1 MAQEFQVEERVHPW
15 GERGVNTSLDE
26 VAKRAAAGAIRP
38 EVRTWAVE
46 ILDKARKAGRKVNSD
61 RARGVEILK
70 ACQAKLWVPDPV
82 FAEYITPARLLACE
96 KHGDNGEICIKGEDC
111 DGLVVLCAG
120 AFMSVGL
127 HSMIVGH
134 GYGKDKQIRHVLS
147 AVHIDGKWL
156 YADPSVPEF
165 RGAFPLGE
173 CHPFTH
179 ERLLSIPNVKVLCDA
194 DKCIT
199 SPTVFNPEEHD
210 FVNQGVFIGISGID
224 PNAQPEE
231 VPREEVVFEQRLQ
244 WIEDTEESNKM
255 ASLGAFGGFGYLGL
269 TKEQQDEAAAIN
281 EGLTHT
287 EMILLASVTI
297 SAIGLIWN
305 ITRDRRTTVAGAP
318 AASGLDQNPLPSA
331 SAHVRRDLS
340 MSAAQIEQHLREGHY
355 TEPVDPGQRDALH
368 QQHKQLHIIPSN
380 HTRD

>member
-1 MAQEFQVEERVHPW
+1 MAQKFDVTVRQHPW
-15 GERGVNTSLDE
+15 GTRGVNSSLE
-26 VAKRAAAGAIRP
+26 ETAKGAAAGAIRP

-46 ILDKARKAGRKVNSD
+46 VLDKARKAGRKVNND
-61 RARGVEILK
+61 RGRATEILK

-111 DGLVVLCAG
+111 DGLVVLCAA

-134 GYGKDKQIRHVLS
+134 GYGADKQIRHVLT
-147 AVHIDGKWL
+147 AVRVDGKWN

-179 ERLLSIPNVKVLCDA
+179 ERLLSVPNVKVLCDA

-199 SPTVFNPEEHD
+199 NPNVFNPEEHD
-210 FVNQGVFIGISGID
+210 FVTEGVFVGIAGV
-224 PNAQPEE
+224 PEE
-231 VPREEVVFEQRLQ
+231 VAPEAVPFEKRLQ
-244 WIEDTEESNKM
+244 WIEGAEDMSTRK
-255 ASLGAFGGFGYLGL
+255 SLGALGGFGYLGL
-269 TKEQQDEAAAIN
+269 TPEQQEAAAVEKGFTN
-281 EGLTHT
+281 T
-287 EMILLASVTI
+287 ELILMASVAI

-305 ITRDRRTTVAGAP
+305 ITRDKRASTSGTPGA
-318 AASGLDQNPLPSA
+318 ALANNPLPTVST
-331 SAHVRRDLS
+331 HVKHDLS
-340 MSAAQIEQHLREGHY
+340 TSAAWIEKHLREAHYVEPWSPGH
-355 TEPVDPGQRDALH
+355 RDELH
-368 QQHKQLHIIPSN
+368 DQHKGLHIIPSN